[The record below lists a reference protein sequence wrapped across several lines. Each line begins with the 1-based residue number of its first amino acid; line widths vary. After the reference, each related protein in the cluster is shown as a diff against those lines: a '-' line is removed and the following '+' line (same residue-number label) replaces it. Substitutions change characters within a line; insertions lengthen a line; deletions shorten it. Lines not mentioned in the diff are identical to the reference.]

1 MKINEITL
9 VSLLFVSAIACAEN
23 LPKKTGHL
31 DLAAQAEYIL
41 NAENSLKMTLKQ
53 LMIDYPPS
61 KAVVIE
67 PSGSPEFQE
76 NLRNGKILFKLPIKI
91 SLSLEFIDKLQQ
103 IDNEASRLNKQGFAR
118 NYDHSRRELIE
129 CYSMSE
135 IGAQLKIG
143 AHTYPIYLTRP
154 DDTVFIHLPK
164 TSRSSKDVIYGR
176 LQLNDQNRL
185 KGIRQESLSR
195 LLVSPILSL
204 EHINGWGE
212 IAYKLLPALDDLSW
226 SRQCELHRVGRND
239 STETWRNLTAVDKQH
254 VEKLKTEISASP
266 KLIERIKEAAFPL
279 THKIMPIR
287 LTGAPKLESTDDARA
302 MIELS
307 LEYAYNPEPLWK
319 VDELLISYKFTKDRP
334 SDRHSRDICFVAP
347 SPSRYCYRRVPE
359 SIFNYFSVQCNNLD
373 YDQGF
378 IGYMVSLVRQD
389 GTSEPIRP
397 LKRGSDREFIAVEP
411 NGPRCR
417 HYTDEG
423 IVFTNLG
430 HRYFKQSFWVPTGE
444 LKNLKEFR
452 ITGILTH
459 Q

>member
-1 MKINEITL
+1 
-9 VSLLFVSAIACAEN
+9 
-23 LPKKTGHL
+23 
-31 DLAAQAEYIL
+31 
-41 NAENSLKMTLKQ
+41 
-53 LMIDYPPS
+53 
-61 KAVVIE
+61 
-67 PSGSPEFQE
+67 
-76 NLRNGKILFKLPIKI
+76 
-91 SLSLEFIDKLQQ
+91 
-103 IDNEASRLNKQGFAR
+103 
-118 NYDHSRRELIE
+118 
-129 CYSMSE
+129 
-135 IGAQLKIG
+135 
-143 AHTYPIYLTRP
+143 
-154 DDTVFIHLPK
+154 
-164 TSRSSKDVIYGR
+164 
-176 LQLNDQNRL
+176 
-185 KGIRQESLSR
+185 
-195 LLVSPILSL
+195 
-204 EHINGWGE
+204 
-212 IAYKLLPALDDLSW
+212 
-226 SRQCELHRVGRND
+226 
-239 STETWRNLTAVDKQH
+239 
-254 VEKLKTEISASP
+254 
-266 KLIERIKEAAFPL
+266 
-279 THKIMPIR
+279 MPIR